1 MCELRIGGHVFEV
14 GAGAPSQMMQDDVYA
29 VYFADLGSAGKP
41 KALSVE

>member
-1 MCELRIGGHVFEV
+1 
-14 GAGAPSQMMQDDVYA
+14 MMQDDVYA